1 MLFTEPG
8 AAAVKTVQS
17 SVYVGISV
25 YHIAIFVHVIPL
37 AADMPPADCYGAVFV
52 YVIPLIV
59 NLNPAARIHI
69 INRDE
74 SKSIFSGIGF
84 CCRAGDASDNHVFIF
99 DFLLFGAI
107 PKVSKSF

>member
-1 MLFTEPG
+1 
-8 AAAVKTVQS
+8 
-17 SVYVGISV
+17 
-25 YHIAIFVHVIPL
+25 
-37 AADMPPADCYGAVFV
+37 MPPADCYGAVFV